1 MDKPKTKIILLI
13 LFALF
18 FKFGFEITYSIVSF
32 SEWEYVEN
40 GLGEELENEVD
51 DELKFACYNASL
63 GAPDKED
70 KLFIIYAQNLEK
82 DLQLDLYTPPPE
94 VV

>member
-18 FKFGFEITYSIVSF
+18 FKLGFEITYSIVSF
-32 SEWEYVEN
+32 SKWEYVESD
-40 GLGEELENEVD
+40 LGEELENEVD
-51 DELKFACYNASL
+51 DELKFASYNASPL
-63 GAPDKED
+63 APNKKA
-70 KLFIIYAQNLEK
+70 KLIISYLQNLEK
-82 DLQLDLYTPPPE
+82 KLQIDLCTPPPE